1 VCMSCQVRW
10 STVHVTSSSNISFV
24 ATHCQSSL
32 WRVIFFHFHMF
43 VLLFFHGFK
52 IRFELFSW
60 FLRLNFFYCIVL
72 LVEMLE
78 DILHEASPTTFGF
91 HNHVIIKCQE
101 QITKFRLIVA
111 FALHYMSF
119 NC

>member
-1 VCMSCQVRW
+1 
-10 STVHVTSSSNISFV
+10 
-24 ATHCQSSL
+24 
-32 WRVIFFHFHMF
+32 MF